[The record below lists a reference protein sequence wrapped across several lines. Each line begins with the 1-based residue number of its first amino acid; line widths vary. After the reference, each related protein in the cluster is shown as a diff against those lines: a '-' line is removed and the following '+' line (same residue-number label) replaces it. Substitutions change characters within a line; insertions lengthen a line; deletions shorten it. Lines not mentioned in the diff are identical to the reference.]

1 MESISTTTS
10 TKKVTD
16 TKIKDIEK
24 KENVENEVSKSFIPL
39 PYTQSCVSLK
49 SISATS
55 LYELDDN
62 GDFKPNVPH
71 F

>member
-24 KENVENEVSKSFIPL
+24 KKM
-39 PYTQSCVSLK
+39 LK
-49 SISATS
+49 MKLVKV
-55 LYELDDN
+55 LYRCHTHSH
-62 GDFKPNVPH
+62 VCH
-71 F
+71 SRV